1 MECAFEANA
10 QIYSLKATSDGAI
23 ILGTGYGTQAFTG
36 DGDFLWEHYPENQTS
51 PSYDCST

>member
-10 QIYSLKATSDGAI
+10 RVYSLKSMPDGSI
-23 ILGTGYGTQAFTG
+23 IAGTEYGTQAFSK
-36 DGDFLWEHYPENQTS
+36 DGALLWEHYPENQTT

>member
-36 DGDFLWEHYPENQTS
+36 EGDLLWEHYPENQTS